1 MTIKLFV
8 NASEKNK
15 LDKALTLALETTGT
29 LKEDTSLIDP
39 VIKLTGKTFSEM
51 ASINY
56 MQIVELGRYYF
67 INDVISINNDI
78 VEVHAHVDVLTT
90 YKDQIRAQN
99 AIIARQEKK
108 WNLYL
113 NDGVFKTYQNPH
125 IVTKAFPSGFTEQHF
140 IFSVAGG

>member
-1 MTIKLFV
+1 MTIKLYV
-8 NASEKNK
+8 NTSEKNK

-29 LKEDTSLIDP
+29 LKEDTSLTDP
-39 VIKLTGKTFSEM
+39 IIKLTGKTFSEM

-56 MQIVELGRYYF
+56 MQITELGRYYF

-78 VEVHAHVDVLTT
+78 VEIHAHVDVLST